1 VQCLCTCC
9 VFSCENKLD
18 RFATTGIASHHTSFL
33 QGRHFLEGE
42 ATIGLPSY
50 RGVTKRK
57 RRRTIGLPSYWDN
70 FPEGEGNHRAS
81 LLQVSHF
88 PEGEGNHRT
97 SILQGCHFPEGEGNH
112 HISLLQAGHFP
123 DGKGNHH
130 TSILQAV
137 TSQGREEKWGRKCEG
152 QQKWTWDIKP
162 SKS

>member
-130 TSILQAV
+130 TSILQACHFP
-137 TSQGREEKWGRKCEG
+137 GEGRKMR
-152 QQKWTWDIKP
+152 KKM
-162 SKS
+162 